1 MDLIDCGILMEELRM
16 SFVLEYL
23 LSTYLIYRLE
33 FGSRGIMTSAGVGS
47 SC

>member
-1 MDLIDCGILMEELRM
+1 MDLIDCGILMDELRM

-23 LSTYLIYRLE
+23 LSIYRLE